1 MNSQRVLARRIADLF
16 SNRGE
21 AALLLILGLFFGTL
35 FTFGMSHWQS
45 EVSREEAI
53 PLTATYQSCNPKYQ
67 RHHQLTDIML
77 RFSDRDYLLVDG
89 SYATESLLST
99 LESIPSG
106 TKCAIL
112 VHPNSPSTI
121 LSLNAG
127 EKEIIAF
134 DEAVQKLAAE
144 AEGFRYLGIFCYILA
159 VYGLWKLLKRC
170 A

>member
-1 MNSQRVLARRIADLF
+1 MNSQRVFARRIANLF

-35 FTFGMSHWQS
+35 FIFGMSHWQS

-67 RHHQLTDIML
+67 RNHRLTDIML

-99 LESIPSG
+99 LESIPPG
-106 TKCAIL
+106 ATCAIL

-127 EKEIIAF
+127 EKEIIVF
-134 DEAVQKLAAE
+134 DEAVKKLAAE
-144 AEGFRYLGIFCYILA
+144 AEAFRYLGIFCYILA